1 MNDTVKKVVMGLLAA
16 GIVLMVGVTVVERLS
31 NPSLVQPTNIPA
43 QPQAARDENPL
54 ARLMRQAG
62 EEPNNAAIQ
71 VELAMLL
78 LGQGNVEEAQT
89 FLNRARVLD
98 VNNPD
103 VPYLLGYIANF
114 NKHYD
119 DAAKLMEESLA
130 LADRAEVRYSV
141 GIIYQYYLK
150 DTEKAVEHWKKGLV
164 SGDANE
170 AQLKQIQLEIDK
182 ALGTQAGPGEKAPA
196 SDAAEPGQAQAP
208 AGQ

>member
-31 NPSLVQPTNIPA
+31 NPSLVQPTNIPT

-150 DTEKAVEHWKKGLV
+150 DTKKAVEHWKKGLV

-182 ALGTQAGPGEKAPA
+182 ALGTQAGSGEKAPA
-196 SDAAEPGQAQAP
+196 PDAAEPGQAQAP